1 MKVLLDTNIVL
12 DLLLDREPF
21 SELAQKI
28 FLKIEREEIQGFL
41 CPTTLTTIYYL
52 LNKHL
57 TKAQCD
63 QAILSLLELFEV
75 TELNKYILNE
85 SLKNVGT
92 DFEDSVIYTSAKDAN
107 IDILITRDQ
116 SGFKKSTTKV
126 MLPHEFLIFLDVK

>member
-63 QAILSLLELFEV
+63 QAVSSLLELFEV
-75 TELNKYILNE
+75 TQLNKYILNE

-126 MLPHEFLIFLDVK
+126 MLPHEFLIFLDIK